1 MPRPKK
7 KVKTMDEI
15 NAEKKAAILDRV
27 DQCVEKLLFS
37 DREEDKEVSSAMLF
51 EMLGDKSIINTSDII
66 KRFASALRKEVE

>member
-1 MPRPKK
+1 MPPKR
-7 KVKTMDEI
+7 KVKTLDEY

-27 DQCVEKLLFS
+27 DQCVEKLLYS

-51 EMLGDKSIINTSDII
+51 EMLGDKSVINTLDII